1 MPLGI
6 ALSIGSQRL
15 KAPLRT
21 FYHYRVAA
29 LSTFFN
35 MITRTHK
42 VIRAALA
49 TLALGAV
56 IFAAK
61 ASFTDDSV
69 ALRTNFFKDSGG
81 LLVQSPTLQLV
92 KDLARN
98 TVLSVQYTLDR
109 VNIPPYRGISAK
121 PLSLDG
127 VSGASKPVGS
137 NSNDT
142 YIKKRNEII
151 ASIGSSSWNA
161 TTYYSSEND
170 YIGRLIGFGV
180 SQDFNQ
186 KNTILS
192 LGLSYG
198 HDTINP
204 VGQKTTY
211 TRRNI
216 LVDATVT
223 QTLSP
228 THIMRFGIDISKLDG
243 FQSNPYR
250 AVNVAGLPTPEQHPK
265 QRLRVAGYVKLN
277 THLKP
282 ANAALW
288 TEYRVYGDD
297 WGILSH
303 TIGLR
308 FYQNLS
314 KRLLM
319 RYRYRFYTQ
328 SAADFWRKD
337 YSLLPR
343 QPKFFT
349 DDYKLEPFSSHL
361 FGFHLAYKLEAL
373 RNKLPLME
381 QTALDVKYERFF
393 TSNNF
398 TANIFQIGLTFEY

>member
-1 MPLGI
+1 
-6 ALSIGSQRL
+6 
-15 KAPLRT
+15 
-21 FYHYRVAA
+21 
-29 LSTFFN
+29 
-35 MITRTHK
+35 MITKTHK
-42 VIRAALA
+42 IIRAALA

-61 ASFTDDSV
+61 VSFTDDSV
-69 ALRTNFFKDSGG
+69 SLRTNFFKDSGG

-92 KDLARN
+92 KDIAHN
-98 TVLSVQYTLDR
+98 TVLSLQYTLDR

-121 PLSLDG
+121 PVVTGIDG
-127 VSGASKPVGS
+127 FTGASKPAGS
-137 NSNDT
+137 DPNAI

-151 ASIGSSSWNA
+151 ASINSSSWNA
-161 TTYYSSEND
+161 TAYYSSEND

-180 SQDFNQ
+180 SQGFNQ
-186 KNTILS
+186 KNTNLS

-198 HDTINP
+198 YDTINP
-204 VGQKTTY
+204 LGQKTTY

-216 LVDATVT
+216 LVDAAIT

-228 THIMRFGIDISKLDG
+228 AHIMRFGIDISRLNG

-250 AVNVAGLPTPEQHPK
+250 QVNVAGGYPFEQHPQ
-265 QRLRVAGYVKLN
+265 QRLRIAGYVKLN

-288 TEYRVYGDD
+288 AEYRVYGDD

-303 TIGLR
+303 TLGLR

-328 SAADFWRKD
+328 SPANFWRKD

-343 QPKFFT
+343 QPEFFT
-349 DDYKLEPFSSHL
+349 DDYKLEPFNSHL

-373 RNKLPLME
+373 RRKLPLME
-381 QTALDVKYERFF
+381 QTTLDVKYERFF

>member
-1 MPLGI
+1 
-6 ALSIGSQRL
+6 
-15 KAPLRT
+15 
-21 FYHYRVAA
+21 
-29 LSTFFN
+29 

-42 VIRAALA
+42 LIRAALA
-49 TLALGAV
+49 ALALGAV

-61 ASFTDDSV
+61 VSFTDDSV
-69 ALRTNFFKDSGG
+69 SLRTNFFKDSGG

-92 KDLARN
+92 KDIARN

-121 PLSLDG
+121 PLPLDG
-127 VSGASKPVGS
+127 ISGASKPV
-137 NSNDT
+137 NSADPNAMF
-142 YIKKRNEII
+142 IKKRNEVV
-151 ASIGSSSWNA
+151 ATLGSATWNA
-161 TTYYSSEND
+161 TAYYSLEND
-170 YIGRLIGFGV
+170 YVGRLVGFGI
-180 SQDFNQ
+180 SPDANQ
-186 KNTILS
+186 KNTTLS

-198 HDTINP
+198 FDTISP
-204 VGQKTTY
+204 LGQQAAY

-216 LVDATVT
+216 LADISIT

-228 THIMRFGIDISKLDG
+228 VAIMRFGVDVSLLNG

-250 AVNVAGLPTPEQHPK
+250 TVNVAGGYALEKHP
-265 QRLRVAGYVKLN
+265 QRRLRAAGYVKLN

-288 TEYRVYGDD
+288 IEYRVYGDD

-328 SAADFWRKD
+328 SAANFWRKD
-337 YSLLPR
+337 YSLLQR
-343 QPKFFT
+343 QPEFFT
-349 DDYKLEPFSSHL
+349 DDYKLEPFNSHL

-373 RNKLPLME
+373 RQQLPLME
-381 QTALDVKYERFF
+381 QTTLDVKYERFF